1 MEDTEGDA
9 GCGLPRA
16 AVTSEE
22 AKEKSSLDILYFPPL
37 SSCLW
42 DPVLSSLPFLLPPLH
57 LSFPSLD
64 HPPPNPEAVGASV
77 AEGGEG
83 QRGERGR
90 EAGAVYRNWSSSIH
104 QLCLEQ
110 ETKHNKYLGSSPA
123 VLFLNLAIRTQ
134 ISLACWFSGPSSH
147 PTPPSS
153 HLPLPWKRVP
163 PPGPEMQG

>member
-1 MEDTEGDA
+1 MEDTEGDV

-22 AKEKSSLDILYFPPL
+22 AKEKSSLNILYFPPL

-64 HPPPNPEAVGASV
+64 HPPPNPELVGAVV

-83 QRGERGR
+83 QRGEREGGR
-90 EAGAVYRNWSSSIH
+90 PELFIGTGAAPSISSVWSRRPSIINTLAPP
-104 QLCLEQ
+104 QLC
-110 ETKHNKYLGSSPA
+110 
-123 VLFLNLAIRTQ
+123 
-134 ISLACWFSGPSSH
+134 FS
-147 PTPPSS
+147 
-153 HLPLPWKRVP
+153 
-163 PPGPEMQG
+163 